1 MRTLT
6 FVVDKQTLRKS
17 GDFDGLVAGTHG
29 YLRAQ
34 FSFSGD
40 WSGYRKVAVFKCR
53 GAEYPVLLAGN
64 ACNVPDEAAACTSFR
79 VYVVGKHGDTRL
91 SSGIA
96 TVIQRR
102 Y

>member
-6 FVVDKQTLRKS
+6 FVADKQVLRKQ
-17 GDFDGLVAGTHG
+17 GDFSGLVIGTSG

-34 FSFSGD
+34 FTFSGD
-40 WSGYRKVAVFKCR
+40 WTGYRKVAVFRCN
-53 GAEYPVLLAGN
+53 GAEYPVLLSGN
-64 ACNVPDEAAACTSFR
+64 TCKVPDEAAACQTFR
-79 VYVVGKHGDTRL
+79 VYVVGKSGDSQIR
-91 SSGIA
+91 SGHV